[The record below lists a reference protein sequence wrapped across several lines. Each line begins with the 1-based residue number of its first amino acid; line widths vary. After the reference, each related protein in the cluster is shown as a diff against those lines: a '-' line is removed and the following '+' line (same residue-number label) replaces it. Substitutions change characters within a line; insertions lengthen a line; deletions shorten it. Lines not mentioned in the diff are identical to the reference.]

1 MILNLRF
8 IFWHSAKTLLI
19 GGLLSTTFGL
29 TQSPATASGIQK
41 LADFSYADGRYP
53 FSGLTW
59 GGDGLFYG
67 TTSSGGSFG
76 LNGAG
81 TIFSFN
87 PANNALTKL
96 ADFDGFN
103 GARSEASLTLGS
115 DGLFYGTAS
124 GGGSLGGDF
133 GRGTIFSFD
142 PTSNALTKL
151 AEFDDSNGALPSASL
166 TLSPDGLFYGTTS
179 GGGSFGSGTIFSFNP
194 TSNTLSKLADF
205 DGVNGSFP
213 EPSLTLGVDELLY
226 GTTPFGG
233 SFDSGTIF
241 SFDPTN
247 NTLTSLASFD
257 GANGFQPFASLTLSP
272 DGLFYGTTSGGGS
285 FGSGTIFSFD
295 PTNNVLTNL
304 ASFDGANGASPVAS
318 LTLDFNGVFYGTTY
332 TGNNIDGTIFSFNP
346 AKRMSEKSEFKL
358 TVEQEDE

>member
-194 TSNTLSKLADF
+194 TSN
-205 DGVNGSFP
+205 
-213 EPSLTLGVDELLY
+213 
-226 GTTPFGG
+226 
-233 SFDSGTIF
+233 
-241 SFDPTN
+241 
-247 NTLTSLASFD
+247 
-257 GANGFQPFASLTLSP
+257 
-272 DGLFYGTTSGGGS
+272 
-285 FGSGTIFSFD
+285 
-295 PTNNVLTNL
+295 VLTNL

-332 TGNNIDGTIFSFNP
+332 TGNNIDGTSVQDKNL
-346 AKRMSEKSEFKL
+346 KSWEGKGL
-358 TVEQEDE
+358 IGVSRKPKKPS